1 MVRMRENNGQP
12 FKTYE
17 RGFPVGFTA
26 EVNGKPEFFLHNHLR
41 FTVLF
46 HRDSETDLARI
57 VGFEVEPFSV
67 KHTYE
72 TPWDAIKPRLDSCS
86 PGRMKYVTHG
96 LEPQA
101 VKEGT
106 EIVFTY
112 DVLFKTSNIKW
123 ASRWDTYLLMMD
135 DQIHWFS
142 IINSAMIVLFLSA
155 MVAMIMLRTLHR
167 DISRY
172 NELDSLE
179 DAQDETGWK
188 VSGATL
194 RPCPT
199 RQPIPPPRLS
209 TSASLSR

>member
-1 MVRMRENNGQP
+1 MVRMRENNGPP

-101 VKEGT
+101 VKEGA
-106 EIVFTY
+106 EVWVEFALSD
-112 DVLFKTSNIKW
+112 DVEQQRRLQKENSLRAMDAERRRTQVHANKLQEVVQKTPRRHSM
-123 ASRWDTYLLMMD
+123 ALDD
-135 DQIHWFS
+135 DQERARRQ
-142 IINSAMIVLFLSA
+142 AMEQSKA
-155 MVAMIMLRTLHR
+155 
-167 DISRY
+167 
-172 NELDSLE
+172 
-179 DAQDETGWK
+179 
-188 VSGATL
+188 
-194 RPCPT
+194 
-199 RQPIPPPRLS
+199 
-209 TSASLSR
+209 